1 MRGHGAHIWMCAA
14 VLLAALV
21 IVLATGNAFFII
33 PALGCMLMMGAMMWM
48 MMGGM
53 GDRGAGSD
61 RSDGS

>member
-14 VLLAALV
+14 VLLVALV

-33 PALGCMLMMGAMMWM
+33 PVLGCMLMMGAMMWM
-48 MMGGM
+48 MMGAM
-53 GDRGAGSD
+53 GGRGGGSD